1 MSNPNN
7 PLKRHF
13 RQPAIYLKLP
23 SAGKFYPADALDM
36 PANSELPVLPMTAVD
51 EIIARTPDALFNG
64 SAVIEII
71 KSCVPNIK
79 DAWSIPAI
87 DLNAILVAVRL
98 ASYGHTMEI
107 SSTCPA
113 CGNVHEF
120 EIDLRIVMDSL
131 GQPDYDTPL
140 AISDM
145 LIKFRPMSYHE
156 ANENNQKQFEDQKR
170 IQSINTADID
180 NQQRIK
186 MLGDSFRNI
195 TALTV
200 HAISLGIE
208 NIVTPDGTAT
218 TTEFIEE
225 FLLNCEKAVF
235 EKIRDHAIK
244 LRAYAEIKPLNIKC
258 VNCEHEYLQEFSLD
272 MSNFFVTNS

>member
-1 MSNPNN
+1 
-7 PLKRHF
+7 
-13 RQPAIYLKLP
+13 
-23 SAGKFYPADALDM
+23 
-36 PANSELPVLPMTAVD
+36 
-51 EIIARTPDALFNG
+51 
-64 SAVIEII
+64 
-71 KSCVPNIK
+71 
-79 DAWSIPAI
+79 
-87 DLNAILVAVRL
+87 
-98 ASYGHTMEI
+98 MEI